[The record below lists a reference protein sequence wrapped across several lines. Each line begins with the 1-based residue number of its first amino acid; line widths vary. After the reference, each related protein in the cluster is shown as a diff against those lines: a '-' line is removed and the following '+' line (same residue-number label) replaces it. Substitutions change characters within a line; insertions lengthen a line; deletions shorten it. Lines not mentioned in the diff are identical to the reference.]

1 MVSLAFD
8 FILLCEVSSE
18 GWLPDA
24 SFCHNPAPR
33 TFAPPTS
40 FYNSQPREPPA
51 PNYTETAP
59 PPDEDDT
66 ARKQAMQYNKN
77 ETADEAY
84 ARRLALSQPQAQ
96 VQSVPQFQVGTGAGI
111 GSGTNRAETADEAYA
126 RRVAMSTGGGGDGL
140 GSGAGAGSG
149 YGAGLG
155 AGAGRP
161 PAFVKPAGSTP
172 MFVSSNNTFVP
183 PASTPPSSTSSP
195 VPAFVPSA
203 APAPSANPAEDR
215 AAQIQQRIAAAKA
228 IAEKIA
234 ALKGPPAEE
243 EVRAVVKEVEEVKD
257 TTGMSGED
265 VVAMLAKEVEA
276 KTGSTE

>member
-8 FILLCEVSSE
+8 VILACEVSSE
-18 GWLPDA
+18 GWLTDA
-24 SFCHNPAPR
+24 SFWDNSAPR

-51 PNYTETAP
+51 PNYEETAP
-59 PPDEDDT
+59 PPSDEVDT

-96 VQSVPQFQVGTGAGI
+96 IQPVPQFQVGTRAGI

-126 RRVAMSTGGGGDGL
+126 RRVAMSAGGGGGGL
-140 GSGAGAGSG
+140 GSGAGAGMG

-155 AGAGRP
+155 AGAGGP
-161 PAFVKPAGSTP
+161 PAFVRPANSTP
-172 MFVSSNNTFVP
+172 TFVTPNNTFVP
-183 PASTPPSSTSSP
+183 PTSMPPPSTSSP
-195 VPAFVPSA
+195 APAFVPSA
-203 APAPSANPAEDR
+203 PVPSAVPAEDR